1 MFSYHAHLSP
11 LPFFTPFKL
20 SFACLISLYLPPLFP
35 LRLLRCSPLFF
46 SPRPF
51 PFAFS
56 SPFSQ
61 SRIPGTVIPLCAA
74 QYERMFNTTRTPG
87 EETGKETNMYTHIDT
102 HCTRAHEQFAS
113 TRGKPVSDFIVNNA
127 NSRMLQR
134 WWRGMP
140 KVSEP
145 SGVYVGIENCVKDCV
160 CVCVRVCMVSRS
172 KVSRVIRLLYSSSCR
187 LSSISSCLLVSSQV
201 CLGFP
206 RKGLSLTNV
215 YFLLPTHFIF
225 SPLVLGSLSVSYQ
238 HLSVFFFLSSLL
250 YLLSFSPLLFLVLAH
265 LSFSCSVVV
274 EVCSSLLFLS
284 VWTDVWH
291 LSNPWNADR

>member
-1 MFSYHAHLSP
+1 
-11 LPFFTPFKL
+11 
-20 SFACLISLYLPPLFP
+20 
-35 LRLLRCSPLFF
+35 
-46 SPRPF
+46 
-51 PFAFS
+51 
-56 SPFSQ
+56 
-61 SRIPGTVIPLCAA
+61 
-74 QYERMFNTTRTPG
+74 
-87 EETGKETNMYTHIDT
+87 
-102 HCTRAHEQFAS
+102 
-113 TRGKPVSDFIVNNA
+113 
-127 NSRMLQR
+127 
-134 WWRGMP
+134 MP

-145 SGVYVGIENCVKDCV
+145 SGVYVGIENCVKD

-238 HLSVFFFLSSLL
+238 HLSVFFFLSSFL

-284 VWTDVWH
+284 V
-291 LSNPWNADR
+291 